1 MKLQVL
7 APDPFA
13 FRPMT
18 GIALSTEQF
27 TDKVELEHI
36 RETDGPYKNSFEQLF
51 SMKRSLVVIDE
62 RDLADSQ
69 GCLNLVIS
77 PRIRGLGAS
86 GLLEL
91 IIQGMVWNR

>member
-36 RETDGPYKNSFEQLF
+36 QTPETQQWYDFLNKYFRWKFMRDHF
-51 SMKRSLVVIDE
+51 LVRLMGLTRTV
-62 RDLADSQ
+62 LSSS
-69 GCLNLVIS
+69 S
-77 PRIRGLGAS
+77 P
-86 GLLEL
+86 
-91 IIQGMVWNR
+91 